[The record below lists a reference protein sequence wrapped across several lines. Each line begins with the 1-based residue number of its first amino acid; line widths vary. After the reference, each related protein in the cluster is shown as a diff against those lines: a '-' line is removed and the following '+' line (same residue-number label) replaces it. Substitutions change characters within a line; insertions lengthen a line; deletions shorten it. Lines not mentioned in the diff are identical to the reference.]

1 MRIKNMKE
9 LLKNEEKLVKL
20 LDVIDVDWIEENP
33 IETRELIEAL
43 VKELRH
49 YKDVVQLQREELMLL
64 KSMVSSNEKVAE

>member
-20 LDVIDVDWIEENP
+20 LDVIDVDWIEDNP

-64 KSMVSSNEKVAE
+64 KSMVESNNKV

>member
-1 MRIKNMKE
+1 MKE